1 VMWFKVAIIIMV
13 VAVVVQEDLIIP
25 SSMTVTL

>member
-1 VMWFKVAIIIMV
+1 VAIIIMV